1 MDQLTIKKMKY
12 IKSTTT
18 YSNIYYTPSD
28 LSCAI
33 TAHFKP
39 SGKLLDPYYGNGS
52 FYNELIK
59 YSTDCDWTEL
69 EMGKDFFAY
78 SEKVDWIISNPPFS
92 NGFREHLKHALE
104 IASNIAFLITLNH
117 FTTSARLK
125 LIDEYGLYMREIIY
139 VPTPKTFPQSGFQLA
154 VVYLN
159 KIKGDCKIQHLTII
173 NK

>member
-1 MDQLTIKKMKY
+1 MKY
-12 IKSTTT
+12 INQKAT
-18 YSNIYYTPSD
+18 YNNIYYTPSN

-52 FYNELIK
+52 FYNELTK
-59 YSTDCDWTEL
+59 YSPDCDWTEL
-69 EMGKDFFAY
+69 ELGKDFFAY
-78 SEKVDWIISNPPFS
+78 NQKVDWIISNPPFS
-92 NGFREHLKHALE
+92 NGFKDHLKHALK

-117 FTTSARLK
+117 FTTKARLK
-125 LIDEYGLYMREIIY
+125 LIQESGFYVREILY
-139 VPTPKTFPQSGFQLA
+139 VPTPDSFPQSGFQLA

-159 KIKGDCKIQHLTII
+159 KVEGDCKIQYLTTI